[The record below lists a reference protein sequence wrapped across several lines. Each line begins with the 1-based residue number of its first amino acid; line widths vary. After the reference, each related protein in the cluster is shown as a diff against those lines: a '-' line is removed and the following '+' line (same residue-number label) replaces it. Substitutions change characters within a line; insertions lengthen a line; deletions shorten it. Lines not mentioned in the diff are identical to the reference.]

1 MSDLRGSTGDE
12 EQDMLGREALIED
25 SLLQVFEAYD
35 LARRDGIKHP
45 VVLLL
50 DCEDEIG
57 SQIARAW
64 DGDDAV
70 DAAIMANAVRDDA
83 GADDDNAAAAIT
95 TTLARWESFKRC
107 RREVPK
113 VFPYLAGTFEQPP
126 PLDGFVAVV
135 VACGGAATFI
145 LPLDA
150 RPET

>member
-25 SLLQVFEAYD
+25 SLAQVFETYD
-35 LARRDGIKHP
+35 LARSDGITNA

-70 DAAIMANAVRDDA
+70 DAAIMANADGDER
-83 GADDDNAAAAIT
+83 GDNAALI

-107 RREVPK
+107 RRELPK

-126 PLDGFVAVV
+126 PEDGFVTVV
-135 VACGGAATFI
+135 VAFGGAATFI
-145 LPLDA
+145 VPLDA
-150 RPET
+150 RPSGV

>member
-25 SLLQVFEAYD
+25 SLAQVFEAYD
-35 LARRDGIKHP
+35 LAQRDGIKHP

-70 DAAIMANAVRDDA
+70 DAAIMANADRDDGEDA
-83 GADDDNAAAAIT
+83 STIT

-107 RREVPK
+107 RNEVPK

-126 PLDGFVAVV
+126 PADGFVAVV
-135 VACGGAATFI
+135 VAFGGAATFVV
-145 LPLDA
+145 PLDA
-150 RPET
+150 RLEA

>member
-25 SLLQVFEAYD
+25 SLAQVFEAYD
-35 LARRDGIKHP
+35 LAQRDGIKNP

-57 SQIARAW
+57 SPIARAW

-70 DAAIMANAVRDDA
+70 DAAIMANADRDEEEDT
-83 GADDDNAAAAIT
+83 AAIT

-126 PLDGFVAVV
+126 PEDGFVAVV
-135 VACGGAATFI
+135 VAYGGAATFI
-145 LPLDA
+145 VPMDA
-150 RPET
+150 RPQ

>member
-25 SLLQVFEAYD
+25 SLAQVFEAYD
-35 LARRDGIKHP
+35 HARRDGIKDP

-57 SQIARAW
+57 SPIARAW

-70 DAAIMANAVRDDA
+70 DAAIMANADRD
-83 GADDDNAAAAIT
+83 GGDDDDAAIT
-95 TTLARWESFKRC
+95 TTLARAESFKRC

-126 PLDGFVAVV
+126 PERGFVTVV
-135 VACGGAATFI
+135 VAFGGAATFI
-145 LPLDA
+145 VPLDA
-150 RPET
+150 RPEA